1 MSEPPVQPIN
11 SSNES
16 TSTKPRRRR
25 GFRRIIAIVA
35 AVLIVLVLIVAGVF
49 AVVVHRAQPAQPG
62 SFYALPA
69 PLPNKPP
76 GTIIRSESLTDVPSW
91 ARAWKVLYMSAS
103 YTGKPTAVSGMI
115 IVSSHPPSGTHHV
128 IAFANGTVGVASN
141 CAASIQGT
149 KAFGALHGL
158 RDFLA
163 AGDVVAAT
171 DYQGL
176 GTAGPHPYLVGKSE
190 AESVLDSVRAAHNF
204 KPAHAGT
211 TFAVLGPS
219 QGGQAALFTGQLAGD
234 YAPDLKLFGV
244 AASAPPA
251 DLKELLRL
259 NLEGIFGKVLS
270 AFAFDSWSQVYGHN
284 LEQVFKPVARPI
296 VHRLVRYCIHNAKQ
310 SLAVIPLA
318 QVLKIGYLKG
328 LPWQIEPWKTIVKQN
343 TPGQTKIPAPILI
356 SQGGADLLVHPPITA
371 AFVKHLCSVGERVV
385 YRVYPGVPHDAGAA
399 SSSDAVRWTADRF
412 AGKPAPSTCAP

>member
-1 MSEPPVQPIN
+1 MTEPPSEPVQPPIA
-11 SSNES
+11 SPP
-16 TSTKPRRRR
+16 TTTRRRR
-25 GFRRIIAIVA
+25 GVRGIIAIVA
-35 AVLIVLVLIVAGVF
+35 AVLIVLVLIVVAVF
-49 AVVVHRAQPAQPG
+49 VVVVHRAQRAQPG
-62 SFYALPA
+62 SFYALPS
-69 PLPNKPP
+69 PLPKEPP
-76 GTIIRSESLTDVPSW
+76 GTIIRSEPLTDVPAW
-91 ARAWKVLYMSAS
+91 ARAWKVLYMSTS

-115 IVSSHPPSGTHHV
+115 IVSSHPPSGIHHV
-128 IAFANGTVGVASN
+128 VAFANGTVGVASN

-163 AGDVVAAT
+163 AGDVLAAT

-190 AESVLDSVRAAHNF
+190 AESVLDSVRAAHDF

-211 TFAVLGPS
+211 AFAVLGPS
-219 QGGQAALFTGQLAGD
+219 QGGQAALFTGQLAGA
-234 YAPDLKLFGV
+234 YAPDLKLVGV
-244 AASAPPA
+244 AASAPPT

-284 LEQVFKPVARPI
+284 LEQIFKPVARPI

-318 QVLKIGYLKG
+318 QLLKIGYLKG
-328 LPWQIEPWKTIVKQN
+328 LPWQIDPWKTIVKQN

-399 SSSDAVRWTADRF
+399 SSSDAVRWIADRF
-412 AGKPAPSTCAP
+412 AGKPASSTCAP